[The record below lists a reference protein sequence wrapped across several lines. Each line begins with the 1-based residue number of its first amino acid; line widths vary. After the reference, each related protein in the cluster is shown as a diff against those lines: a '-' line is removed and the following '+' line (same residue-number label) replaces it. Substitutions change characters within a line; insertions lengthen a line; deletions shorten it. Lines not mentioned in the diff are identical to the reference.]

1 MKSVVLYTTDYCP
14 YCRRAEQ
21 FLETK
26 GIPFEQID
34 VSGDD
39 ALREKLVAMSG
50 GRRTVP
56 QIFIGGEPIGGYTDL
71 IALDRQGKLTALLD
85 SAA

>member
-1 MKSVVLYTTDYCP
+1 MKPVVIYTTDYCP

-21 FLETK
+21 FLTDQ
-26 GIPFEQID
+26 GVPFEGID
-34 VSGDD
+34 VTGNDE
-39 ALREKLVAMSG
+39 LRTKLVELSG

-71 IALDRQGKLTALLD
+71 IALHQAGTLKAKLEG
-85 SAA
+85 